1 MTEVTKPA
9 RRRWAVLG
17 LLFASTILNYVDR
30 QTLSILAAYIQVDLG
45 MSVTD
50 YARVVQIFLVTYTIA
65 YLGAGW
71 VTDRLGT
78 KLSLALFVGWW
89 SLANMLTGFVQ
100 NVAQL
105 GLARGAL
112 GLGEAGNYTA
122 APKAVSE
129 NFPPAERGFAVGI
142 YTAGAMI
149 GATIAPP
156 LIAWLA
162 LAHSWRAAFV
172 VTGAAGFIWIA
183 VWLLVYKNVP
193 AAAPAASGERYPWS
207 RVLRDRTVWGL
218 AAARMIADP
227 VWYFYLFW
235 LPKYMSD
242 QYGMGLLQV
251 AQFAWLVYLAAD
263 FGSIGGGIL
272 SGVLVKRGI
281 APQRSRLLIMT
292 MAAVLAPMGVFI
304 STGVGLGPMLALA
317 AVVTFSHLM
326 FQVNLTALVI
336 DRYPGHAVATV
347 FGVIAAGS
355 GVGGIIST
363 QVVGQLVSTT
373 GYGNLFVMMG
383 CMHPIACALAWW
395 ALSGR
400 KELAPV
406 ATQAHAISGRPTRR

>member
-1 MTEVTKPA
+1 MNDVFKPA
-9 RRRWAVLG
+9 RRRWVVLG

-30 QTLSILAAYIQVDLG
+30 QTLSILAVYIQAELG
-45 MSVTD
+45 MSTID
-50 YARVVQIFLVTYTIA
+50 YARIVQVFLLTYTVA

-71 VTDRLGT
+71 VTDKLGT

-89 SLANMLTGFVQ
+89 SLANMLTGMVHS
-100 NVAQL
+100 VAQL

-172 VTGAAGFIWIA
+172 VTGAAGFVWI
-183 VWLLVYKNVP
+183 VIWLLVYKSVP
-193 AAAPAASGERYPWS
+193 QAAADAVAAERYPWS

-218 AAARMIADP
+218 AGARMIADP

-235 LPKYMSD
+235 LPKYMGD

-251 AQFAWLVYLAAD
+251 AQFAWIVYLAAD

-272 SGVLVKRGI
+272 SGVLVKRGVS
-281 APQRSRLLIMT
+281 AQRSRLLIMT
-292 MAAVLAPMGVFI
+292 AAATLAPMGVLI
-304 STGVGLGPMLALA
+304 STGVGMVPMLALA

-336 DRYPGHAVATV
+336 DRYPSHGVATV

-355 GVGGIIST
+355 GVGGILST
-363 QVVGQLVSTT
+363 QLVGQLVSTT
-373 GYGNLFVMMG
+373 GYASLFVIMG
-383 CMHPIACALAWW
+383 CMHPIACGLAWW
-395 ALSGR
+395 ALR
-400 KELAPV
+400 K
-406 ATQAHAISGRPTRR
+406 SS

>member
-1 MTEVTKPA
+1 MTDVSKPA

-45 MSVTD
+45 MSVLD
-50 YARVVQIFLVTYTIA
+50 YAKIVQVFLLTYTIA

-71 VTDRLGT
+71 VTDKLGT
-78 KLSLALFVGWW
+78 KRSLALFVGWW
-89 SLANMLTGFVQ
+89 SLANMLTGLVQ
-100 NVAQL
+100 NVVQL
-105 GLARGAL
+105 GLARGML

-149 GATIAPP
+149 GATVAPP
-156 LIAWLA
+156 LVAWLA
-162 LAHSWRAAFV
+162 IAHSWRAAFV
-172 VTGAAGFIWIA
+172 VTGAAGFVWIA
-183 VWLLVYKNVP
+183 AWLLIYKSVP
-193 AAAPAASGERYPWS
+193 AAAAAVASERYPWS
-207 RVLRDRTVWGL
+207 RVVRDRTVWGL
-218 AAARMIADP
+218 AAARMVADP

-235 LPKYMSD
+235 LPKYMGD
-242 QYGMGLLQV
+242 QYGMGLVQV
-251 AQFAWLVYLAAD
+251 AQFAWVVYLAAD
-263 FGSIGGGIL
+263 FGSIGGGLL
-272 SGVLVKRGI
+272 SGVLVKRGA
-281 APQRSRLLIMT
+281 APQRSRLQAMT
-292 MAAVLAPMGVFI
+292 VAAVLAPLGMFI
-304 STGVGLGPMLALA
+304 AGGVGMGPMLALA
-317 AVVTFSHLM
+317 AVVTFAHLM
-326 FQVNLTALVI
+326 FQVNITALVI
-336 DRYPGHAVATV
+336 DRYPTHAVATV

-373 GYGNLFVMMG
+373 GYQPLFIIMG

-400 KELAPV
+400 RRQQV
-406 ATQAHAISGRPTRR
+406 AAAA

>member
-1 MTEVTKPA
+1 MTDVFQPA

-30 QTLSILAAYIQVDLG
+30 QTLSILAARIQVDLD
-45 MSVTD
+45 MSVVD
-50 YARVVQIFLVTYTIA
+50 YARIVQVFLLTYTIA

-71 VTDRLGT
+71 VTDKLGT
-78 KLSLALFVGWW
+78 KRSLALFVGWW
-89 SLANMLTGFVQ
+89 SLANMLTGLVQ
-100 NVAQL
+100 NVVQL
-105 GLARGAL
+105 GFARGML

-149 GATIAPP
+149 GATVAPP
-156 LIAWLA
+156 IVAWLA
-162 LAHSWRAAFV
+162 LTHSWRAAFV
-172 VTGAAGFIWIA
+172 VTGAAGFVWIA
-183 VWLLVYKNVP
+183 AWLFIYKSVP
-193 AAAPAASGERYPWS
+193 AAAVAPAGERYPWS

-218 AAARMIADP
+218 AAARMVADP

-235 LPKYMSD
+235 LPKYMGD
-242 QYGMGLLQV
+242 QYGMGLVQV
-251 AQFAWLVYLAAD
+251 AQFAWVVYLAAD
-263 FGSIGGGIL
+263 FGSIGGGLL
-272 SGVLVKRGI
+272 SGVLVKRG
-281 APQRSRLLIMT
+281 ATPQRSRLQVMT
-292 MAAVLAPMGVFI
+292 VAAVLAPLGMFI
-304 STGVGLGPMLALA
+304 ASGVGMGPMLALA

-326 FQVNLTALVI
+326 FQVNITALVI
-336 DRYPGHAVATV
+336 DRYPTHAVATV

-363 QVVGQLVSTT
+363 QVVGHLVSTT
-373 GYGNLFVMMG
+373 GYKPLFIMMG

-400 KELAPV
+400 RRAQGVV
-406 ATQAHAISGRPTRR
+406 AA

>member
-1 MTEVTKPA
+1 MTDLSKPA
-9 RRRWAVLG
+9 RRRWVVLG

-30 QTLSILAAYIQVDLG
+30 QTLSILASHIQTDLG
-45 MSVTD
+45 MSVSD
-50 YARVVQIFLVTYTIA
+50 YARIVQIFLLTYTIA

-89 SLANMLTGFVQ
+89 SLANMLTGMVHS
-100 NVAQL
+100 VTQL

-172 VTGAAGFIWIA
+172 ITGAAGFIWIA
-183 VWLLVYKNVP
+183 VWLLVYKS
-193 AAAPAASGERYPWS
+193 AAPAAAVAPGERYPWS

-218 AAARMIADP
+218 AGARLIADP

-235 LPKYMSD
+235 LPKYMGD

-251 AQFAWLVYLAAD
+251 AQFAWIVYLAAD
-263 FGSIGGGIL
+263 FGSIGGGLL
-272 SGVLVKRGI
+272 SGLLVRRG
-281 APQRSRLLIMT
+281 AAAQRSRLLVMT
-292 MAAVLAPMGVFI
+292 LAALLAPVGMLI
-304 STGVGLGPMLALA
+304 SSGVGMGPMLALA

-363 QVVGQLVSTT
+363 QVVGHLVSTT
-373 GYGNLFVMMG
+373 GYSKLFVMMG
-383 CMHPIACALAWW
+383 CMHPLACALAWW
-395 ALSGR
+395 ALAGKQRLGR
-400 KELAPV
+400 
-406 ATQAHAISGRPTRR
+406 

>member
-1 MTEVTKPA
+1 MNEVSKPA

-17 LLFASTILNYVDR
+17 LLFASTILNYLDR
-30 QTLSILAAYIQVDLG
+30 QTLSILAAAIQVDLG
-45 MSVTD
+45 MSTLD
-50 YARVVQIFLVTYTIA
+50 YAKIVQVFLVTYTIA

-71 VTDRLGT
+71 VTDKLGT
-78 KLSLALFVGWW
+78 KMSLALFVGWW
-89 SLANMLTGFVQ
+89 SLANMLTGLVQ
-100 NVAQL
+100 NVVQL
-105 GLARGAL
+105 GAARGAL

-122 APKAVSE
+122 GPKAVSE

-156 LIAWLA
+156 LITWLA

-172 VTGAAGFIWIA
+172 ITGAAGFVWIA
-183 VWLLVYKNVP
+183 VWLLVYRSVP
-193 AAAPAASGERYPWS
+193 PAVAAVREPYPWS

-218 AAARMIADP
+218 AGARMIADP

-235 LPKYMSD
+235 LPKYMAD

-251 AQFAWLVYLAAD
+251 AQFAWIVYLAAD
-263 FGSIGGGIL
+263 FGSVGGGLL

-281 APQRSRLLIMT
+281 DAPRSRLLVMSL
-292 MAAVLAPMGVFI
+292 AATLAPMGLFI
-304 STGVGLGPMLALA
+304 GGGVGLGAMLALA

-336 DRYPGHAVATV
+336 DRYPGHAVATI

-355 GVGGIIST
+355 GLGGILST

-373 GYGNLFVMMG
+373 GYAPLFLMMA
-383 CMHPIACALAWW
+383 CMHPIACGLAWW

-400 KELAPV
+400 KSAGH
-406 ATQAHAISGRPTRR
+406 QAAGAGT

>member
-1 MTEVTKPA
+1 MSEVLKPA

-30 QTLSILAAYIQVDLG
+30 QTLSILAAHIQADLG
-45 MSVTD
+45 MSVLD
-50 YARVVQIFLVTYTIA
+50 YARIVQTFLLTYTLA

-71 VTDRLGT
+71 VTDKLGT
-78 KLSLALFVGWW
+78 RLSLALFVGWW
-89 SLANMLTGFVQ
+89 SLANMLTGLVQ

-172 VTGAAGFIWIA
+172 ITGAAGFVWIA
-183 VWLLVYKNVP
+183 AWLLVYKS
-193 AAAPAASGERYPWS
+193 APAQAAMAPAERYPWS

-218 AAARMIADP
+218 AAARMVADP

-235 LPKYMSD
+235 LPKYMGD
-242 QYGMGLLQV
+242 QYGMGLVQV
-251 AQFAWLVYLAAD
+251 AQFAWIVYLAAD

-272 SGVLVKRGI
+272 SGLLVKRGV
-281 APQRSRLLIMT
+281 AAQRSRLLSMT
-292 MAAVLAPMGVFI
+292 LAAALAPMGMFI
-304 STGVGLGPMLALA
+304 AGGVGMGPMLALA

-355 GVGGIIST
+355 GLGGIVST

-373 GYGNLFVMMG
+373 GYGALFVMMG
-383 CMHPIACALAWW
+383 CMHPLACGLAWW
-395 ALSGR
+395 ALGGR
-400 KELAPV
+400 RRTTAAPV
-406 ATQAHAISGRPTRR
+406 

>member
-1 MTEVTKPA
+1 MNDVFKPA
-9 RRRWAVLG
+9 RRRWVVLG

-30 QTLSILAAYIQVDLG
+30 QTLSILAVYIQAELG
-45 MSVTD
+45 MSTVD
-50 YARVVQIFLVTYTIA
+50 YARIVQVFLLTYTVA

-71 VTDRLGT
+71 VTDKLGT

-89 SLANMLTGFVQ
+89 SLANMLTGMVHS
-100 NVAQL
+100 VTQL

-129 NFPPAERGFAVGI
+129 NFPPEERGFAVGI

-162 LAHSWRAAFV
+162 LTHSWRAAFV
-172 VTGAAGFIWIA
+172 VTGAAGFVWIA
-183 VWLLVYKNVP
+183 VWLLVYKSAP
-193 AAAPAASGERYPWS
+193 KAAADTVAAERYPWS

-218 AAARMIADP
+218 AGARMIADP

-235 LPKYMSD
+235 LPKYMGD

-251 AQFAWLVYLAAD
+251 AQFAWIVYLAAD

-272 SGVLVKRGI
+272 SGVLVKRGVS
-281 APQRSRLLIMT
+281 AQRSRLLIMT
-292 MAAVLAPMGVFI
+292 AAATLAPMGMLI
-304 STGVGLGPMLALA
+304 STGVGMATMLALA

-336 DRYPGHAVATV
+336 DRYPSHGVATV

-355 GVGGIIST
+355 GVGGILST
-363 QVVGQLVSTT
+363 QVVGHLVSTT
-373 GYGNLFVMMG
+373 GYASLFVMMG
-383 CMHPIACALAWW
+383 FMHPIACGLAWW
-395 ALSGR
+395 ALAGR
-400 KELAPV
+400 KPFPSSGTALNK
-406 ATQAHAISGRPTRR
+406 AT

>member
-1 MTEVTKPA
+1 MTDVSQPA

-45 MSVTD
+45 MSTLD
-50 YARVVQIFLVTYTIA
+50 YAKIVQVFLITYTIA

-89 SLANMLTGFVQ
+89 SLANMLTGLVQ
-100 NVAQL
+100 NVWQL
-105 GLARGAL
+105 ALARGAL

-162 LAHSWRAAFV
+162 LSYSWRAAFV
-172 VTGAAGFIWIA
+172 ITGAAGFVWIA
-183 VWLLVYKNVP
+183 VWLATYKSVP
-193 AAAPAASGERYPWS
+193 ASATAPQASERYPWS

-242 QYGMGLLQV
+242 QYGMGLVQV
-251 AQFAWLVYLAAD
+251 ATFAWIVYLAAD
-263 FGSIGGGIL
+263 FGSIGGGVL
-272 SGVLVKRGI
+272 SGVLVKRG
-281 APQRSRLLIMT
+281 ASAQRSRLMVMT
-292 MAAVLAPMGVFI
+292 LAAVLAPMGMFI
-304 STGVGLGPMLALA
+304 SGGVDMSTMLALA

-336 DRYPGHAVATV
+336 DRYPGHGVATV

-355 GVGGIIST
+355 GVGGILST

-373 GYGNLFVMMG
+373 GYSTLFLMMG
-383 CMHPIACALAWW
+383 CMHPLACGLAWW
-395 ALSGR
+395 AVSGR
-400 KELAPV
+400 RRQV
-406 ATQAHAISGRPTRR
+406 AVPA